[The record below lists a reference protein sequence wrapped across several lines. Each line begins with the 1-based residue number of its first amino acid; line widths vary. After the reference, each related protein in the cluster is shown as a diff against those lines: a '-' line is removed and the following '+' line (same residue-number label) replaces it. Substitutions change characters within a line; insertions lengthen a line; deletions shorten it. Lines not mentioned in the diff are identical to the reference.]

1 MNAFC
6 CHTLT
11 ESMKGVSVPVDM
23 QRTARKVNEEER
35 SRDKKTERQILTVRW
50 ATNNVRYTD
59 NVIQTHRGTER
70 YTHRKTD
77 RDSGREGKTSK
88 INKHVQEEMSVVSK
102 GSLLFI
108 IDVFLLVRMH
118 HQN

>member
-1 MNAFC
+1 MRKREVEIKRQRDRYLQSDGQQTMSDRQTMSYR
-6 CHTLT
+6 HT
-11 ESMKGVSVPVDM
+11 EG
-23 QRTARKVNEEER
+23 QRG
-35 SRDKKTERQILTVRW
+35 
-50 ATNNVRYTD
+50 
-59 NVIQTHRGTER
+59 IQ
-70 YTHRKTD
+70 THRKTD
-77 RDSGREGKTSK
+77 KDSGREGKTSK